1 MEDLVGT
8 YYIVYKDREDGRVLA
23 TCLNNNVV
31 VCSPNRE
38 RAEYEIFRSM
48 AILKA
53 AYTYRLKGQK
63 PDPFRGKIEGF
74 VVTYNLDDPKIKSV
88 LNSKFEVIGK
98 EITEARSNV

>member
-38 RAEYEIFRSM
+38 SGIRYFPRYGYSQIRIPLPTQGTKTGPVSGQDR
-48 AILKA
+48 
-53 AYTYRLKGQK
+53 RLCCHLQ
-63 PDPFRGKIEGF
+63 
-74 VVTYNLDDPKIKSV
+74 S
-88 LNSKFEVIGK
+88 
-98 EITEARSNV
+98 